1 MSLRHYWQAAS
12 QFVGALG
19 TNYKQIG
26 AIAPS
31 SRFLAREMTFHL
43 RGERR
48 PLRIL
53 EAGAGTGV
61 VTVEI
66 GRQMRPG
73 DWLDV
78 VEINPKFT
86 EFLQKRI
93 DLETVFAGKQQQ
105 IRLITAGLE
114 TIPGDSVYDAI
125 ISGLPLNI
133 FPSGLVR
140 QILKTYERLLVPGGT
155 LTWFEYIGARQMQQP
170 FANKHKRLRLFRIA
184 RLVGEY
190 VQAYQFRRKSI
201 LVNLP
206 PAFVRHLRL
215 PKTVQAN
222 GVQHPSAGL

>member
-12 QFVGALG
+12 QFIGALG
-19 TNYKQIG
+19 KNYKQIG

-43 RGERR
+43 RGERP

-61 VTVEI
+61 VTVAI
-66 GRQMRPG
+66 GRDLRAG

-78 VEINPKFT
+78 VEINPQFT

-93 DLETVFAGKQQQ
+93 DLDAVFAGKQNQ

-114 TIPGDSVYDAI
+114 TIPGENLYDVI

-140 QILKTYERLLVPGGT
+140 QILGTYERLLKPGGT

-170 FANKHKRLRLFRIA
+170 FANKMKRLRLYRIGKM
-184 RLVGEY
+184 VGKY
-190 VQAYQFRRKSI
+190 VHAYQIRRRSI
-201 LVNLP
+201 FANLP

-215 PKTVQAN
+215 PKTAIVTSDRR
-222 GVQHPSAGL
+222 PST